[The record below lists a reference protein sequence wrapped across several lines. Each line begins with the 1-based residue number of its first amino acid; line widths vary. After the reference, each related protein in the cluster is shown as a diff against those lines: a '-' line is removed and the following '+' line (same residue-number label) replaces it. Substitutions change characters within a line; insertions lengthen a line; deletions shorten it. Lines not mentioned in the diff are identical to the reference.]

1 MKRNLD
7 LIREILIQIEGSD
20 KTVFTEEDFESLCPE
35 LAELQYNIYLICE
48 SGLVEAQDITCCGRG
63 TMVPEYQMYYLTGL
77 GCDYLDSVRNQ
88 SVWDKTKSSLK
99 EVGGS
104 ASLDVVKTVASK
116 VILGLLAP
124 GLP

>member
-7 LIREILIQIEGSD
+7 LIREILMHIESSD
-20 KTVFTEEDFESLCPE
+20 EDCFTEEDFAPLCAN
-35 LAELQYNIYLICE
+35 LTELQYNIHLICD
-48 SGLVEAQDITCCGRG
+48 SGLVEAEDVTCIGRG
-63 TMVPEYQMYYLTGL
+63 TPVPAYRMHFLTSL